1 MSDYTK
7 TTNFAAKDSLPSGNS
22 GKIVKGTEIDTEFD
36 NIQTAIATKANIAGP
51 TFTGTVTIP
60 TVDLN
65 GGAIDG
71 TTVGASTAAAIT
83 GTTIVANTSINIAG
97 DGATVT
103 GIKDEDDMSSNSATK
118 LATQQSIKAYVDSQV
133 TAQDLDFQA
142 DSGGALS
149 IDLDSETLTFTGGTG
164 VDTSGSG
171 NAVTFAIDSTVATLT
186 GTQTLTNKTL
196 TSPTLNTPTIGT
208 SFTIGSA
215 TITEAELEIL
225 DGATVTTAELNVLD
239 GITSTTAE
247 LNILDGVTS
256 TAAEL
261 NILDGVTSTAA
272 ELNILD
278 GVTSTAAEL
287 NILDGVT
294 ATTAELNIM
303 DGVTATTAELNYVD
317 GVTSNV
323 QTQLDAKAPIASP
336 TFTGTVTVPGL
347 TTSADINV
355 ADNVSIRFGDATNGD
370 LVIKHDGTNSSI
382 VDRGDGDLLIQG
394 STNVKLQNF
403 TGSKDYFVGSNG
415 GASTVYY
422 DGSAK
427 LATTSTG
434 IDVTGTVTA
443 DGLTVDGDAI
453 IQDAT
458 PTLEFKDTDNNL
470 IASIAGASGSL
481 LLKAD
486 TGSGTS
492 GESMQ
497 FHTGG
502 VVRQHISSGGDIS
515 FYNSSGTSQSLF
527 WDSSAESLGIGTSL
541 PEAGLHVKSTSA
553 GAMTTFESSSANSSG
568 GPNIRLWRNSVSPAN
583 GDGLSRL
590 IFQGMN
596 SADERIDYAEIQT
609 EIENVNDGVED
620 GLFQLETYVGGVSR
634 NRLRVNGTESVFNDG
649 GRNLNFRVE
658 SDANEHMLFVDAGN
672 NAVGIGSSSPDYLL
686 HLEKAGGV
694 MAQLKATDSNQ
705 AYMKFVNSTT
715 GDGTFTDGLLF
726 GLDTD
731 ESAIFWNYEATA
743 TRFATAGTERLR
755 IDSNG
760 RVGIGVVPSTLWSS
774 SYDALQIGLGG
785 SIAAH
790 DGAGHALKIGS
801 NFVYEGIAPNY
812 YDKYLTS
819 STAGKYEQDN
829 DGHKWFTAAS
839 GTAGNAISWQ
849 ERMRISDGNLLVGTT
864 TTSSTVIGAKI
875 LPSGRLTLV
884 TADSGTQY
892 PVTFG
897 RETTGAVGSITTT
910 ASATAYNTSSDQRLK
925 ENIVDAPSASDD
937 IDAIQ
942 VRSFDWKADGSHQK
956 YGMVAQ
962 ELQSVA
968 PESVSEGETEDD
980 MLGVDYSKLVPML
993 VKEIQSL
1000 RARVAQLEN

>member
-1 MSDYTK
+1 MSNYTK
-7 TTNFAAKDSLPSGNS
+7 TTNFAAKDSLPSGNAN
-22 GKIVKGTEIDTEFD
+22 KIVKGTEIDTEFD
-36 NIQTAIATKANIAGP
+36 NIATASATKADIAGP

-336 TFTGTVTVPGL
+336 TFTGTVTVPAL
-347 TTSADINV
+347 TTGSITTTGDIN
-355 ADNVSIRFGDATNGD
+355 FGDADKAIFGGSTE
-370 LVIKHDGTNSSI
+370 LQIFHDGNNSFINNTAGTSGSLSVKSHDI
-382 VDRGDGDLLIQG
+382 NLMTSTSETMAAFVEDGAVTLFHD
-394 STNVKLQNF
+394 N
-403 TGSKDYFVGSNG
+403 
-415 GASTVYY
+415 
-422 DGSAK
+422 SAR

-434 IDVTGTVTA
+434 VDVTGTATT
-443 DGLTVDGDAI
+443 DGLTVAGNAYVG
-453 IQDAT
+453 AGNY
-458 PTLEFKDTDNNL
+458 FTDSTSGYFFGGSGSFTNGVYGVGTNNMAFNVAGSRRML
-470 IASIAGASGSL
+470 IASN
-481 LLKAD
+481 
-486 TGSGTS
+486 
-492 GESMQ
+492 
-497 FHTGG
+497 
-502 VVRQHISSGGDIS
+502 GDIS
-515 FYNSSGTSQSLF
+515 FYEDTGTTPKLF
-527 WDSSAESLGIGTSL
+527 WDSSAESLGIGT
-541 PEAGLHVKSTSA
+541 
-553 GAMTTFESSSANSSG
+553 TTQSGKVTVDSSSNDGLNVSVGSNYLVIKSQRGNDGDHIRFFNGSGATVGNIGTLSSALTIGTGDTGIQFNADNNAVMPHNITTGANVDASIDIGYSSG
-568 GPNIRLWRNSVSPAN
+568 GINRRFKDLYLSGIANIGTYLRFGGASNYYVHSDNAN
-583 GDGLSRL
+583 
-590 IFQGMN
+590 
-596 SADERIDYAEIQT
+596 Y
-609 EIENVNDGVED
+609 
-620 GLFQLETYVGGVSR
+620 
-634 NRLRVNGTESVFNDG
+634 LR
-649 GRNLNFRVE
+649 
-658 SDANEHMLFVDAGN
+658 
-672 NAVGIGSSSPDYLL
+672 
-686 HLEKAGGV
+686 
-694 MAQLKATDSNQ
+694 
-705 AYMKFVNSTT
+705 
-715 GDGTFTDGLLF
+715 F
-726 GLDTD
+726 G
-731 ESAIFWNYEATA
+731 
-743 TRFATAGTERLR
+743 TAGTERMR
-755 IDSNG
+755 IDSSGNVELKG
-760 RVGIGVVPSTLWSS
+760 GQELRVYRGDNAT
-774 SYDALQIGLGG
+774 YG
-785 SIAAH
+785 SM
-790 DGAGHALKIGS
+790 
-801 NFVYEGIAPNY
+801 
-812 YDKYLTS
+812 KYLTGS
-819 STAGKYEQDN
+819 GGLQLN
-829 DGHKWFTAAS
+829 DKNGD
-839 GTAGNAISWQ
+839 GISFVKADGAT
-849 ERMRISDGNLLVGTT
+849 EYGRFDGSGNLLVGTT

-968 PESVSEGETEDD
+968 PEAVSAPEDPD
-980 MLGVDYSKLVPML
+980 EMMGVDYSKLVPML